1 MSHESESA
9 KRAPD
14 DLELV
19 QRFVN
24 TVELDEGPEDD
35 ELTDPDTLVA
45 WFAERGLCEPG
56 ARATQAEL
64 ERAIVVREG
73 LRAVLDGHNGG
84 EPDPDAVAALEA
96 ATDHASLRASFT
108 GEQPGADPGVRRH
121 RCRPGP
127 AAGRRDHR
135 GGRRELAAAQGLRRR
150 GVPLGLLRPLAE
162 PVRAVVLDGDL
173 RQPAEGADVPRARPG
188 GQLIERGCA
197 VFAQDRGKARS

>member
-14 DLELV
+14 DLGLV

-84 EPDPDAVAALEA
+84 EPDPEAVAALEG

-108 GEQPGADPGVRRH
+108 GAQPELTPVCGGID
-121 RCRPGP
+121 
-127 AAGRRDHR
+127 AGLARL
-135 GGRRELAAAQGLRRR
+135 LAAVTTA
-150 GVPLGLLRPLAE
+150 A
-162 PVRAVVLDGDL
+162 ADGSWQRL
-173 RQPAEGADVPRARPG
+173 KACADEECRWAFYDHSRNRSGRWCSMATCGNQQKARTYRERAR
-188 GQLIERGCA
+188 A
-197 VFAQDRGKARS
+197 DS

>member
-9 KRAPD
+9 KRAPA
-14 DLELV
+14 DLALV

-45 WFAERGLCEPG
+45 WFAERGLCKPG

-108 GEQPGADPGVRRH
+108 GE
-121 RCRPGP
+121 RPELTPVCGGID
-127 AAGRRDHR
+127 AGLARL
-135 GGRRELAAAQGLRRR
+135 LAAVTTA
-150 GVPLGLLRPLAE
+150 A
-162 PVRAVVLDGDL
+162 ADGSWQRL
-173 RQPAEGADVPRARPG
+173 KACADEECRWAFYDHSRNRSGRWCSMATCGNQQKARTYRERARADG
-188 GQLIERGCA
+188 
-197 VFAQDRGKARS
+197 

>member
-45 WFAERGLCEPG
+45 WFAERGLCQQG

-84 EPDPDAVAALEA
+84 EPDPEAVAALEA

-108 GEQPGADPGVRRH
+108 GAQPELTPVCGGID
-121 RCRPGP
+121 
-127 AAGRRDHR
+127 AGLARL
-135 GGRRELAAAQGLRRR
+135 LAAVTTA
-150 GVPLGLLRPLAE
+150 A
-162 PVRAVVLDGDL
+162 ADGSWQRL
-173 RQPAEGADVPRARPG
+173 KACADEECRWAFYDHSRNRSGRWCSMATCGNQQKARTYRERAR
-188 GQLIERGCA
+188 A
-197 VFAQDRGKARS
+197 DS